1 GRRTEPQCEGA
12 QQVPVI
18 AGTLSADAEGCFW
31 QGIQSLFGG
40 SDNPPPPAAGAAPAA
55 PGAPSGN

>member
-1 GRRTEPQCEGA
+1 
-12 QQVPVI
+12 VI
-18 AGTLSADAEGCFW
+18 AGTVSADTEGCFW

-40 SDNPPPPAAGAAPAA
+40 GDNPPPPPSAGGAVPAA